1 MLLKDDGRRIV
12 DGYEVVDLG
21 LPSGTLWATC
31 NIGAN
36 SETEYGNY
44 YEWGKGASDYTITS
58 GQSAYS
64 GTEDPLAASAN
75 TAIQVMG
82 SGWNKPTRRTMVNEL
97 TANTTY
103 TWETNFN
110 GSGVNGGKFTSTANT
125 NAYVFF
131 PASGYYNK
139 GANEPRVVGSYSY
152 FWTRNTTSEHY
163 PYDFYMYTGG
173 FKLTNHT
180 RTIAIPVRGIHGAL

>member
-1 MLLKDDGRRIV
+1 MLEIKNLCVDMNDKPLLKNINMVIQDGARHRLA
-12 DGYEVVDLG
+12 GHNG
-21 LPSGTLWATC
+21 SGKSTLVNTIA
-31 NIGAN
+31 GD
-36 SETEYGNY
+36 S
-44 YEWGKGASDYTITS
+44 SYTITS

-64 GTEDPLAASAN
+64 GTEDPLATSAN

-82 SGWNKPTRRTMVNEL
+82 NGWNKPTRRTMVNEL

-139 GANEPRVVGSYSY
+139 GANAPRNFGSYAY